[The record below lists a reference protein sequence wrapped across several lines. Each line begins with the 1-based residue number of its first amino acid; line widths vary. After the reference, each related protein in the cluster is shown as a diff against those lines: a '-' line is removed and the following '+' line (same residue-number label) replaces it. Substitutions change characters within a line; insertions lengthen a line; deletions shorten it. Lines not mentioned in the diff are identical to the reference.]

1 MVQKNMSSMSD
12 IIHYSTHELNEPT
25 MTIGIIDR
33 QAEVAGCLNGN
44 FHVDGFGPL
53 SGMFSAKVVSGSI
66 ELTGDDNYE
75 IACASL
81 IRLTAD
87 KDSTFTL
94 YRVTIGKQFHWERKE
109 DQTFQGN
116 LILKSR
122 NDGTMAVIDE
132 ILLEDYLKSVVS
144 SEMSGNAPA
153 EFLKA
158 HAIISRSWLIAA
170 LGRKRKARPA
180 ETQNLASLQTLEGA
194 SLPAGGQAI
203 AGIQSVREQNS
214 SHCGREEEA
223 GVPTTVGRAL
233 LLEGAPPLRGQAQA
247 PEIVRWY
254 EQEDHDLYDVCA
266 DDHCQRYQ
274 GVTKIVSD
282 HAGEAVRETRGQVIT
297 YLGEICDARYS
308 KACGGITEAFETAWD
323 DNPIPYLGSI
333 SDAAAPHLPVMTEE
347 DAERW
352 ILSEPDAYCNREDAD
367 ILSKILPDFDQETEA
382 FFRWKIEYKR
392 EELERILLEK
402 SGIDFGT
409 LKGFQP
415 LSRGP
420 SGRIFR
426 LKIIGSK
433 KSIIVG
439 KELEIRRWLSIS
451 HLYSSAFI
459 VNMEYDALGEV
470 KTFLFH
476 GAGWGHGVGLC
487 QIGAAVMATK
497 GFSAEEI
504 LMHYFPGTKIQRI
517 Y

>member
-1 MVQKNMSSMSD
+1 MVQRDMSSVSD
-12 IIHYSTHELNEPT
+12 IIHCSTHELNEPT
-25 MTIGIIDR
+25 MTVGIIDR

-66 ELTGDDNYE
+66 ELTGDENDE

-87 KDSTFTL
+87 KGSTFTL
-94 YRVTIGKQFHWERKE
+94 FHVTIGKQFHWERKE

-116 LILKSR
+116 LVLKLR
-122 NDGTMAVIDE
+122 NDGTMAIIDE
-132 ILLEDYLKSVVS
+132 ISLEDYLKSVVS
-144 SEMSGNAPA
+144 SEMSGNAPM

-170 LGRKRKARPA
+170 LDRKRKARPV
-180 ETQNLASLQTLEGA
+180 ETQNFASLQTLEGA
-194 SLPAGGQAI
+194 TI
-203 AGIQSVREQNS
+203 
-214 SHCGREEEA
+214 
-223 GVPTTVGRAL
+223 
-233 LLEGAPPLRGQAQA
+233 A

-274 GVTKIVSD
+274 GVTKIVSV
-282 HAGEAVRETRGQVIT
+282 HAGEAVLETRGQAIT
-297 YLGEICDARYS
+297 YWGEICDARYS

-333 SDAAAPHLPVMTEE
+333 SDAANSYPPVMTEE
-347 DAERW
+347 DAARW
-352 ILSEPDAYCNREDAD
+352 ILSEPDAYCNTKDGD
-367 ILSKILPDFDQETEA
+367 ILAKILPDFDQETEA

-392 EELERILLEK
+392 EELEKILLEK

-459 VNMEYDALGEV
+459 VNMEYDGQGEV
-470 KTFLFH
+470 ETFVFH

-487 QIGAAVMATK
+487 QIGAAVMAAK
-497 GFSAEEI
+497 GFSAKEI
-504 LMHYFPGTKIQRI
+504 LMHYFPGTEIQRV